1 MKSRIPLLLLLGIPF
16 LGWGQKYPN
25 TGQWV
30 TRANRTAL
38 IEFSPKTLIWRP
50 SPFQNQVIQI
60 DSRPTGFPLEGFGY
74 TLTGSSARLIQSLQ
88 PAHRKKLLDEL
99 VGSTRQFA
107 FFRLSIGASDLDAE
121 VFDYHPVE
129 DLDLRSFSL
138 GPDTLAL
145 LPLLKEMKVI
155 RPDIRFMA
163 TPWSPPVW
171 MKTNGNT
178 MGGRLKTDCYDVYA
192 RYLVVYLTKMKQAG
206 VPIAVLSMQNEPLHG
221 GNNPSM
227 EMSADE
233 QNIFLRNYLGP
244 AIRQAG
250 LDTEVLLWD
259 HNADHPEYPLS
270 ILADSK
276 TREFVRGT
284 AFHLYGG
291 DVTALGKV
299 QQAYPEKRIYFTEQ
313 WTSSA
318 GEFGGDLMWHLKNV
332 VIGALRQGAVTVL
345 EWNLANDRNI
355 GPHTPGGCTQC
366 LGALTI
372 DGQRV
377 ERNVAYYILGQIS
390 SFVPVGSRQLP
401 SSGSTLPHV
410 FFERPDGK
418 RVGLLLNETD
428 MVQEVD
434 LGFAG
439 HFTQIQIPERSVVTV
454 VW

>member
-1 MKSRIPLLLLLGIPF
+1 MKSRITLLLLLGTSVVG
-16 LGWGQKYPN
+16 LGQGILGS
-25 TGQWV
+25 GQWI
-30 TRANRTAL
+30 TRADKTSL
-38 IEFSPKTLIWRP
+38 MQFSPNSLTWDTSSRLDQI
-50 SPFQNQVIQI
+50 IQI
-60 DSRPTGFPLEGFGY
+60 DSSPVGFPLEGFGY
-74 TLTGSSARLIQSLQ
+74 TLTGGSARLIQSLQ
-88 PAHRKKLLDEL
+88 PEHKKKLLHEL
-99 VGSTRQFA
+99 VGPTRQFS
-107 FFRLSIGASDLDAE
+107 FFRLSVGASDLDAE

-129 DLDLRSFSL
+129 DRDLGNFSL

-145 LPLLKEMKVI
+145 LPLLKGIKAI

-163 TPWSPPVW
+163 TPWSPPIW
-171 MKTNGNT
+171 MKTNRNT
-178 MGGRLKTDCYDVYA
+178 MGGRLRTDCYGVYA
-192 RYLVVYLTKMKQAG
+192 RYLVLYLTKMKQAG

-233 QNIFLRNYLGP
+233 QNIFLRDYLGP
-244 AIRQAG
+244 AIREAG

-276 TREFVRGT
+276 TREYVRGT

-291 DVTALGKV
+291 DVTALGQV

-377 ERNVAYYILGQIS
+377 ERNVPYYILGQIS
-390 SFVPVGSRQLP
+390 SFVPVGSRRLP
-401 SSGSTLPHV
+401 SSGSTLSHV
-410 FFERPDGK
+410 FFERPDGR
-418 RVGLLLNETD
+418 RVGLLLNETETVQQVD
-428 MVQEVD
+428 MN
-434 LGFAG
+434 FAG
-439 HFTQIQIPERSVVTV
+439 RFAQIQIPEKSVVTV